1 MSARSAAT
9 APAVLSYYALC
20 KTVGV
25 IALALPFALAGGT
38 ILLSK
43 LGPAHRLPQPLL
55 QRSISDY
62 YYTPLGNLLV
72 GSLFAIATIL
82 ICSRGYELADE
93 VTGLLAG
100 FATLGVAVFPSVNPR
115 GFYTETQVQVGFAH
129 TTFAAGMFLALAYF
143 CLVLFRRSTPG
154 VRPTRRKRQR
164 NRVYAFCGVVIMLCN
179 VVMAAQTIPV
189 VFKRMDPY
197 RPLLVSET
205 LALAAF
211 GVAWLT
217 KGKGLLKDR

>member
-1 MSARSAAT
+1 MSARAT
-9 APAVLSYYALC
+9 ATMPAVLSYYALC
-20 KTVGV
+20 KTVGI
-25 IALALPFALAGGT
+25 IALSLPFALAGGT
-38 ILLSK
+38 ILLAQM
-43 LGPAHRLPQPLL
+43 GPAHRLPQPLL

-62 YYTPLGNLLV
+62 YYTPLGNVLV

-93 VTGLLAG
+93 IAGLIAG
-100 FATLGVAVFPSVNPR
+100 FATLGVAVFPQVNPR
-115 GFYTETQVQVGFAH
+115 GFYTETQVRVGFVH
-129 TTFAAGMFLALAYF
+129 TAFAAAMFLALAYF

-154 VRPTRRKRQR
+154 VRPTKRKRQR
-164 NRVYAFCGVVIMLCN
+164 NRLYAVCGVVIMLCN
-179 VVMAAQTIPV
+179 IVMAAQTIPV
-189 VFKRMDPY
+189 VFWRMDPY
-197 RPLLVSET
+197 RPLLVSEA